1 MVGAEVIVIKFDR
14 KKLVRFGGYIEIIKY
29 FVRSIMRRMGFVKRK
44 GIKVVKIL
52 LSDFDDIKC
61 EFVKKVNNVVS
72 EYFVSDFFIIN
83 WD

>member
-1 MVGAEVIVIKFDR
+1 MVGVEVIVIKFDR

-29 FVRSIMRRMGFVKRK
+29 FVRLIMCCMGFVKWK

-72 EYFVSDFFIIN
+72 EYFVLDFFIIN